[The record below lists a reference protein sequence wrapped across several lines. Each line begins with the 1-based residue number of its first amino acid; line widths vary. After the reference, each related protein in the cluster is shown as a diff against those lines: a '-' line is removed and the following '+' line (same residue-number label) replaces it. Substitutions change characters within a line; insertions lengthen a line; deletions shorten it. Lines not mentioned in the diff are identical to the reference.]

1 MKTDHHQKSA
11 GSTIRELQLDGGI
24 LQLCHVGEERT
35 LDNTLFGVL
44 YPDGHLVRLNVTSR
58 RMDVF
63 QAVSSGANFEGIRYV
78 PIGSRKSAAK
88 GELYLVDERT
98 AGAVAE
104 RFGHCGEALISYFD
118 ILVTPCTTIWQ
129 EPNLRVAFVLHV
141 LPGYF
146 DWRGLVKKS
155 VADKLGL
162 HSGTFEQFVMALAGT
177 QVKGE
182 LVVVED
188 HLIDKDFFGADIVL
202 PTKAAKP
209 LPSPIVSLLIGTI
222 QGSAVLGLCDIPT
235 SELSTGC
242 EMLFSRMQEH
252 VCSSACNV
260 PIHNALYTLVE
271 QQLKVKGSHAFAM
284 PASSSSPQRIE
295 LS

>member
-1 MKTDHHQKSA
+1 MKSDRHQK
-11 GSTIRELQLDGGI
+11 STIREFQLDSGI
-24 LQLCHVGEERT
+24 LQLCPVGEERT

-44 YPDGHLVRLNVTSR
+44 YPHGQLARLNVTSP
-58 RMDVF
+58 RMDAF
-63 QAVSSGANFEGIRYV
+63 RAVSSGANYEGIRYV

-88 GELYLVDERT
+88 GELYLVDDRT
-98 AGAVAE
+98 ASAIAE
-104 RFGHCGEALISYFD
+104 RFGHCGEALISFFD
-118 ILVTPCTTIWQ
+118 ILVTPCTTIYH
-129 EPNLRVAFVLHV
+129 EHDLRVTFVLHV
-141 LPGYF
+141 MPGHF
-146 DWRGLVKKS
+146 DWRGLIKKS

-162 HSGTFEQFVMALAGT
+162 HSGTFEQFVMAFADT

-209 LPSPIVSLLIGTI
+209 LPSPIVSSLIGTI
-222 QGSAVLGLCDIPT
+222 QGPAVLGLCDIPT

-242 EMLFSRMQEH
+242 EMLFARLEEH
-252 VCSSACNV
+252 VCSSACSV
-260 PIHNALYTLVE
+260 PIYNALHTLVE
-271 QQLKVKGSHAFAM
+271 QQLKVKSSHAFAM
-284 PASSSSPQRIE
+284 PASSSSLQRIE